1 MMDEPESGLRIVWD
15 ERKARSNL
23 RKHKVS
29 FEEAESV
36 FADPLS
42 ITKPDPDHST
52 TQNRFLTL
60 GLSFKHRQY
69 SSVIR
74 LSATQD
80 ALYLSVLFPFRAGHP
95 PLRIPWNEISFAQTT
110 LLWNRYVVLTLG
122 DEEQIP
128 MRISQRMARNLGITD
143 RFLADNAYIGR

>member
-52 TQNRFLTL
+52 TPNRFLTL
-60 GLSFKHRQY
+60 GLSFKHRLVLVAHTDDPDEFRII
-69 SSVIR
+69 SAR
-74 LSATQD
+74 LPTASEQD
-80 ALYLSVLFPFRAGHP
+80 AYE
-95 PLRIPWNEISFAQTT
+95 N
-110 LLWNRYVVLTLG
+110 
-122 DEEQIP
+122 D
-128 MRISQRMARNLGITD
+128 
-143 RFLADNAYIGR
+143 

>member
-15 ERKARSNL
+15 EQKARSNL

-60 GLSFKHRQY
+60 GLSFKTGSY
-69 SSVIR
+69 LWPTDDPDEIR
-74 LSATQD
+74 IISARLPTASERD
-80 ALYLSVLFPFRAGHP
+80 ACE
-95 PLRIPWNEISFAQTT
+95 N
-110 LLWNRYVVLTLG
+110 
-122 DEEQIP
+122 D
-128 MRISQRMARNLGITD
+128 
-143 RFLADNAYIGR
+143 